1 MKTDARY
8 TKADAAIRATFL
20 EILAHKDFHKI
31 SVQEIIKQAD
41 INRSTFY
48 AHFLDKDDL
57 METIQMDLLEETMGA
72 LPSLN
77 IENFDVA
84 EIFQHRA
91 DFLVQKLYEQKELA
105 ALLLSK
111 HAEHSFENRMV
122 EQAKKAFFNTT
133 DGHDL
138 AIPPRYALN
147 ILTGTATNLI
157 ITWIRSGFQESTEEF
172 SAILVKVVPPLLT
185 KVIHAQD

>member
-57 METIQMDLLEETMGA
+57 METIQLDLLEETMGA

-185 KVIHAQD
+185 KVIHAQN

>member
-1 MKTDARY
+1 MKTAARY

-185 KVIHAQD
+185 KVIHAQN

>member
-57 METIQMDLLEETMGA
+57 METIQLDLLEETMGA

-157 ITWIRSGFQESTEEF
+157 INWIRSGFQESTEEF
-172 SAILVKVVPPLLT
+172 SAILVRVVPPLLT
-185 KVIHAQD
+185 KVIHAQN

>member
-57 METIQMDLLEETMGA
+57 METIQMDLLEETMGSLPA
-72 LPSLN
+72 LNL
-77 IENFDVA
+77 ENFDVA

-122 EQAKKAFFNTT
+122 EQAKKAFFSTT
-133 DGHDL
+133 EGHDL
-138 AIPPRYALN
+138 AIPSRYALN
-147 ILTGTATNLI
+147 ILTGTATNMI
-157 ITWIRSGFQESTEEF
+157 ITWIRSDFQESTEEF
-172 SAILVKVVPPLLT
+172 SAILVKVIPPLLT
-185 KVIHAQD
+185 KVIHDQD

>member
-185 KVIHAQD
+185 KVIHAQN

>member
-57 METIQMDLLEETMGA
+57 METIQLDLLEETMGA

-77 IENFDVA
+77 IENFDIA

-172 SAILVKVVPPLLT
+172 SAILVRVVPPLLT
-185 KVIHAQD
+185 KVIHARN

>member
-57 METIQMDLLEETMGA
+57 METIQLDLLEETMGA

-172 SAILVKVVPPLLT
+172 SAILVRVVPPLLT
-185 KVIHAQD
+185 KVIHAQN

>member
-57 METIQMDLLEETMGA
+57 METIQLDLLEETMGA

-91 DFLVQKLYEQKELA
+91 DFLVQKLYEQKALA

-172 SAILVKVVPPLLT
+172 SAILVRVVPPLLT
-185 KVIHAQD
+185 KVIHAQN

>member
-8 TKADAAIRATFL
+8 TKADVAIRNTFL

-31 SVQEIIKQAD
+31 SVQEIIQQAG

-72 LPSLN
+72 LPALN
-77 IENFDVA
+77 LENFDVA
-84 EIFQHRA
+84 EIFEHRA
-91 DFLVQKLYEQKELA
+91 DFLVQRIYEQKDLA

-122 EQAKKAFFNTT
+122 EQAKKTFFSTT
-133 DGHDL
+133 EGHVL
-138 AIPPRYALN
+138 AIPSRYALN
-147 ILTGTATNLI
+147 ILTGTATNMI
-157 ITWIRSGFQESTEEF
+157 ITWIRSDFQESTEEF

>member
-31 SVQEIIKQAD
+31 SVQEIIKQAN

-77 IENFDVA
+77 IENFDVS

-91 DFLVQKLYEQKELA
+91 EFLVQKLYEQKDLA

-122 EQAKKAFFNTT
+122 EQAKKAFFSTT
-133 DGHDL
+133 EGHDL

-147 ILTGTATNLI
+147 ILTGTTTNMI
-157 ITWIRSGFQESTEEF
+157 ITWIRSDFQDSTDEF
-172 SAILVKVVPPLLT
+172 AAILVKVIPPLLT
-185 KVIHAQD
+185 KVIHVQD